1 MGTGGHCRG
10 PGPLTPIL
18 PPLVGPP
25 TVPEGSHFPQPSSG
39 LKEGTAPSPPQD
51 SPGPSALAFLSSD
64 PWGWTKMGGTVGA
77 GCQETRAS
85 WQLPMP
91 SAGTL
96 DRDPELQAGQWLEGL
111 RREIG
116 VSRPQVHQALTD
128 GPLLPA

>member
-1 MGTGGHCRG
+1 MGAGGHCRG

-18 PPLVGPP
+18 PALVGPP
-25 TVPEGSHFPQPSSG
+25 TVPEGGHFPQPSSG
-39 LKEGTAPSPPQD
+39 LNCPWPSSRQPRPRETQPFC
-51 SPGPSALAFLSSD
+51 PGIAEL
-64 PWGWTKMGGTVGA
+64 KMGGTVGA

-96 DRDPELQAGQWLEGL
+96 ARDPELQACQWLEGL
-111 RREIG
+111 RSEIG
-116 VSRPQVHQALTD
+116 VSGPQVHQALTD